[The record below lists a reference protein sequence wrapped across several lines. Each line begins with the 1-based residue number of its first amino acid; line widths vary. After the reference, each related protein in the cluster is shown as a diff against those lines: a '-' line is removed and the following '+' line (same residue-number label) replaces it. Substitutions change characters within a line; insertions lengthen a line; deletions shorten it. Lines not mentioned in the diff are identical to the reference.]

1 MTIIYFVRHAQPD
14 EDCKDDR
21 TRPLTSKGLID
32 CQEVTRTLTGIRID
46 RIISSPYKRSVDT
59 IAGFAE
65 SLGME
70 ISTDERLRERKNGI
84 KTTESLLERRWNDF
98 NFCEE
103 GGETIGSVQQRNI
116 EAIKEILQ
124 QYRNKNI
131 VIGTHGTALSSI
143 MNYYDSSC
151 GCNWF
156 RKIWYQMPYIIRFDF
171 DGQTF
176 VGSEELLCIERG
188 Y

>member
-1 MTIIYFVRHAQPD
+1 MTSIYFVRHAQPD

-21 TRPLTSKGLID
+21 TRPLTSQGFID
-32 CQEVTRTLTGIRID
+32 RQEVAKTFARIRVD
-46 RIISSPYKRSVDT
+46 KIISSPYKRSVDT
-59 IAGFAE
+59 IAELAE

-70 ISTDERLRERKNGI
+70 ISTDERLRERKNGVQ
-84 KTTESLLERRWNDF
+84 TTESLLEKRWNDF
-98 NFCEE
+98 DFCEE

-116 EAIKEILQ
+116 AAVKEILH
-124 QYRNKNI
+124 QYGNQNI

-151 GCNWF
+151 GCDWF
-156 RKIWYQMPYIIRFDF
+156 RKIWYQMPYIIRLDF
-171 DGQTF
+171 DVQTLI
-176 VGSEELLCIERG
+176 GREELLSIERG